1 MYYSGVVPNN
11 MDFALRL
18 DLEGDS
24 VPNERINDGMGI
36 FSSYDLQV
44 PIVVSDFLRTM
55 GIIFGMDFGVGGS
68 IWMADIDSIEILA
81 IINMYSSFYI
91 I

>member
-1 MYYSGVVPNN
+1 

-24 VPNERINDGMGI
+24 VPNERINDGTGI

-44 PIVVSDFLRTM
+44 PIIVSDVPIVVSDLLRTM
-55 GIIFGMDFGVGGS
+55 GIVLGMDLGVIGL
-68 IWMADIDSIEILA
+68 I
-81 IINMYSSFYI
+81 
-91 I
+91 